1 MYVYV
6 LKGGIK
12 LSSDQSVFSF
22 DLNETLYFGKGQ
34 EVAEIKG
41 ISLDPDISIQSFHDY
56 ISIRGVIKLNGEYEK
71 DAQVPEEAEESLLD
85 FEDFQ
90 AKRYVEKVVDLQDNE
105 AEFTHRFPVEI
116 SVPAYRVNHLDDV
129 TVSIEAFDYEFPDQS
144 QLRLFSTIQI
154 HGINSEEVPIR
165 DLSEEE
171 KKEPAQEEKFFDS
184 ETKSNSTEAKQA
196 TPSLADL
203 ETDRENT
210 FTFQE
215 QEASSTKNEEGHV
228 SDRHVS
234 EEAEPANNQHEEI
247 PAEPDGTRKMNRS
260 PEVLEGQQSEREI
273 KDTFQFDVKKE
284 NDEAAD
290 SGGTQSAQA
299 NETKAEKTDPNRWP
313 LKQNSQTLAEFF
325 GNMPSTES
333 IEDSSEEILEESSS
347 SNTVDH
353 SPDIHESSESRS
365 ESMEDVSYL
374 ADIFRDSE
382 EDSYTKMRICIV
394 QNEDTIETIAE
405 RFQVSPLQ
413 LIKQNQLEE
422 DFDVAPGQ
430 LLYIPYKK

>member
-247 PAEPDGTRKMNRS
+247 PAEPDGTSEMNRS
-260 PEVLEGQQSEREI
+260 PEVLEGQQ
-273 KDTFQFDVKKE
+273 
-284 NDEAAD
+284 
-290 SGGTQSAQA
+290 
-299 NETKAEKTDPNRWP
+299 
-313 LKQNSQTLAEFF
+313 
-325 GNMPSTES
+325 
-333 IEDSSEEILEESSS
+333 
-347 SNTVDH
+347 
-353 SPDIHESSESRS
+353 
-365 ESMEDVSYL
+365 
-374 ADIFRDSE
+374 
-382 EDSYTKMRICIV
+382 
-394 QNEDTIETIAE
+394 
-405 RFQVSPLQ
+405 
-413 LIKQNQLEE
+413 
-422 DFDVAPGQ
+422 
-430 LLYIPYKK
+430 